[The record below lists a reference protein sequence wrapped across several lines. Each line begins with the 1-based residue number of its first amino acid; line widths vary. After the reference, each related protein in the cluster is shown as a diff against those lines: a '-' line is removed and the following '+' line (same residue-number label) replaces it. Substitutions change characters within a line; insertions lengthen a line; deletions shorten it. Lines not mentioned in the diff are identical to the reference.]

1 MTENCWLSL
10 EETAKRLG
18 VTKKIA
24 KGLCEEGQLLGAEK
38 KNGKWEIPLNSIV
51 LFERRRLTMVLIP
64 KKILKGVKSH
74 LLDYLHIV
82 GKESVTIGDELIQR
96 KTEALQDDF
105 TRNRIAV
112 LADQLE
118 RKQRQFA
125 QIWETVE
132 WLIKIMV

>member
-24 KGLCEEGQLLGAEK
+24 ANLCAEGQLLGAEK
-38 KNGKWEIPLNSIV
+38 KNGKWEVPVNSTA
-51 LFERRRLTMVLIP
+51 LFEHRRQTMTLVP
-64 KKILKGVKSH
+64 KKKLKEIKSN
-74 LLDYLHIV
+74 LLDYLNIV
-82 GKESVTIGDELIQR
+82 GKESVTVGDELIQR
-96 KTEALQDDF
+96 KTEALRDDF

-112 LADQLE
+112 LTDQLE

-125 QIWETVE
+125 SIWEVVE
-132 WLIKIMV
+132 WLTKIMV

>member
-24 KGLCEEGQLLGAEK
+24 KSLCEEGQLVEAEK
-38 KNGKWEIPLNSIV
+38 KGSRWEVPLKSIV
-51 LFERRRLTMVLIP
+51 LFEHRRQTMMLIP
-64 KKILKGVKSH
+64 KKALKEIKSN
-74 LLDYLHIV
+74 LLDYLNIV

-96 KTEALQDDF
+96 KTEAFRDDF
-105 TRNRIAV
+105 TRNRIIE
-112 LADQLE
+112 LTDQLE

-132 WLIKIMV
+132 WLTKIMV